1 MVNNKYYLSRLTF
14 RDDELKTVEA
24 NFENTLIFIFMDTD
38 TNIEHINCENCHA
51 NISTGYNFCD
61 NCGNRIDT
69 GKFINF
75 VYLFYI
81 LLEGQP
87 ELN

>member
-1 MVNNKYYLSRLTF
+1 
-14 RDDELKTVEA
+14 
-24 NFENTLIFIFMDTD
+24 MDTD
-38 TNIEHINCENCHA
+38 TNVEHINCENCQA
-51 NISTGYNFCD
+51 NISTGYNVCD

-69 GKFINF
+69 DKFINF